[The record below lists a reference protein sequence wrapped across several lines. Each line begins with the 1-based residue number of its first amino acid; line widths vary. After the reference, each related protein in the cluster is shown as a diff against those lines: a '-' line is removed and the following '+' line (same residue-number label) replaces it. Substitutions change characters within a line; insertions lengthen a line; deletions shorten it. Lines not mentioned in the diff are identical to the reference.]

1 MLLLPSPRLGSRV
14 LRCEPRCRSV
24 AASSLRGGAEASGSD
39 LLERPSKIMSR
50 RGLASRRE
58 SERLMREGKVKVNGN
73 VHRNPGDKIRTDSSI
88 LIVGEED
95 LVRPS
100 ILLHKPVGVVSTQ
113 PDRRLKQVPAWELLT
128 EENHDPGARDS
139 SVVARE
145 VTSEPWHMAVAGRLD
160 KDSRGLLL
168 MTQDGVLAKRVIGTK
183 DVWKRYVVTV
193 DEEPSKEQIRK
204 LNTPMTLDGV
214 RLKPMRVALSAPEAR
229 SPRVLEFE
237 LRDGR
242 KHQIR
247 RCCSKV
253 GLRVVDLFRT
263 QIGPWKIADLEEGK
277 WRLLAREEID
287 LLRGQ

>member
-73 VHRNPGDKIRTDSSI
+73 VHRNPGDKIRADSSI

-214 RLKPMRVALSAPEAR
+214 RLKPMRVAPSLGARGSLSLSSGRGGSTRSAGAAPR
-229 SPRVLEFE
+229 SASAWWTSSERRSATGRSRT
-237 LRDGR
+237 LRRASGASSPGR
-242 KHQIR
+242 K
-247 RCCSKV
+247 S
-253 GLRVVDLFRT
+253 T
-263 QIGPWKIADLEEGK
+263 S
-277 WRLLAREEID
+277 
-287 LLRGQ
+287 